1 MNFNIKIKIRLG
13 RRRTHVFK
21 PSFFWSKSAFLSIP
35 NVPRVSRSGPS
46 NGRRVCS
53 EVAPLHVFQYTN
65 LQFDLYPEG
74 RVKAVGGKK
83 II

>member
-1 MNFNIKIKIRLG
+1 MNFNIKIRIG
-13 RRRTHVFK
+13 RRRTYVFK
-21 PSFFWSKSAFLSIP
+21 PSFLVESAFLSIP